1 MDDNNLEQIITVLE
15 NMESQNLSEDVKIQE
30 WLEQITDPEF
40 QLIDS
45 MINLFLDNIEDKET
59 TTNIFKVLR

>member
-1 MDDNNLEQIITVLE
+1 
-15 NMESQNLSEDVKIQE
+15 MESQNLSEDVKIQE